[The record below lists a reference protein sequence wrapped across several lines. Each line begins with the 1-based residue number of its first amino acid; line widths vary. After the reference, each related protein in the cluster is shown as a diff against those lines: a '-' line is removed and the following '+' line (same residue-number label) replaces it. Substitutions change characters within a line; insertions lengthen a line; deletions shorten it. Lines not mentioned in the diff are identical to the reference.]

1 MNIFASWPVLVAISV
16 VTYAVSVLLQK
27 VILRHDKSN
36 PVAFA
41 IVFQTLVGVVIAIAA
56 LFHGFVMPDL
66 AKYWSNM
73 SVMVVL
79 YGAGNII
86 IFNSLKLVDA
96 STFTIL
102 FASRAF
108 WTIVGA
114 LLFLG
119 EHYTWAR
126 LVGAVLIVISIV
138 LVSWKKRKLE
148 FGKGELLGLLAGL
161 VFGVAFVNDAFIVQN
176 SDVLS
181 YEALAFLLPTL
192 AILLAQPR
200 SVKHIP
206 HLLKGSFLTKLLVL
220 SILYGVSAV
229 TVFMAYKVGRNA
241 SQIAPLVQTTT
252 IVTVVLSIVF
262 LKEKT
267 ALLRKSFGAAI
278 SFIGVVLV
286 G

>member
-1 MNIFASWPVLVAISV
+1 MNILTTWPILVAISV
-16 VTYAVSVLLQK
+16 ITYSISVLLQK
-27 VILRHDKSN
+27 VILRNDKSD

-41 IVFQTLVGVVIAIAA
+41 VVFQALVGVVIGIGA
-56 LFHGFVMPDL
+56 LAHGFAMPDL
-66 AKYWSNM
+66 SRYWVNVLM
-73 SVMVVL
+73 MVVL
-79 YGAGNII
+79 YGAGNIV
-86 IFNSLKLVDA
+86 IFHALKLIDA

-119 EHYTWAR
+119 ERYTWAR
-126 LVGAVLIVISIV
+126 LVGTLLIITSIV
-138 LVSWKKRKLE
+138 LVSWKKQKVGL
-148 FGKGELLGLLAGL
+148 GKGELLGLLAGVL
-161 VFGVAFVNDAFIVQN
+161 FGVAFVNDAFIVQN

-181 YEALAFLLPTL
+181 YEAIAFLLPTL
-192 AILLAQPR
+192 GILLVQPKA
-200 SVKHIP
+200 VKKMP
-206 HLLKGSFLTKLLVL
+206 HLLKGDFLVKLLVL
-220 SILYGVSAV
+220 SIFYGISAV
-229 TVFMAYKVGRNA
+229 AVFMAYKAGHNA

-252 IVTVVLSIVF
+252 VVTVVLSIIF

-267 ALLRKSFGAAI
+267 ALLRKSVGAVI